1 MTNIVRLDPFR
12 DMMTL
17 RNAMDRLFDNALV
30 GPNLAWPG
38 ESLNMATDIVENPEE
53 FIVKVTVPGIKADD
67 IEVTYNN
74 NVLTIKG
81 ETKEEQ
87 NIKDAQYILHERRH
101 GNLMRSF
108 SLPSNID
115 ADSIQAQYND
125 GVLTLRLSKA
135 EEAKPKRI
143 PVKNPQLV
151 EAKIA
156 ESKN

>member
-1 MTNIVRLDPFR
+1 
-12 DMMTL
+12 
-17 RNAMDRLFDNALV
+17 
-30 GPNLAWPG
+30 
-38 ESLNMATDIVENPEE
+38 
-53 FIVKVTVPGIKADD
+53 
-67 IEVTYNN
+67 
-74 NVLTIKG
+74 
-81 ETKEEQ
+81 
-87 NIKDAQYILHERRH
+87 
-101 GNLMRSF
+101 MRSF